1 VPVAAPAS
9 PPGRTRQGAR
19 GAAWHAGAVPTRTAA
34 ELTAHVH
41 RSFPGRNG
49 GDDDG
54 GGGDGKDDGEGA
66 GDRGALVVEA
76 VDDESI
82 RIVMRADTRHLRP
95 GATVSGPTLF
105 TLVDTV
111 AWLLTLARL
120 EPDRDAVTAS
130 VSMHFLRR
138 PPAGTLVG
146 EGRLLKLGRRTS
158 VVDVL
163 VHAEGASG
171 PVVQATVTYAP
182 I

>member
-1 VPVAAPAS
+1 
-9 PPGRTRQGAR
+9 
-19 GAAWHAGAVPTRTAA
+19 VPTRTAA

-41 RSFPGRNG
+41 RSFPGRP
-49 GDDDG
+49 GDGDDAGDDG
-54 GGGDGKDDGEGA
+54 GDAGDGRE
-66 GDRGALVVEA
+66 GALVVES

-82 RIVMRADTRHLRP
+82 RIVMRADTQHLRP

>member
-1 VPVAAPAS
+1 VSVAVP
-9 PPGRTRQGAR
+9 GAR
-19 GAAWHAGAVPTRTAA
+19 VAGRDGAAWHADAVPTRTAA

-41 RSFPGRNG
+41 RSFPGREGDNG
-49 GDDDG
+49 GGGDDG
-54 GGGDGKDDGEGA
+54 GGD
-66 GDRGALVVEA
+66 GALVVEA

-182 I
+182 V

>member
-1 VPVAAPAS
+1 VSVAVPGPRVA
-9 PPGRTRQGAR
+9 GRD
-19 GAAWHAGAVPTRTAA
+19 GAACHAGAVPTRTAA

-41 RSFPGRNG
+41 RSFPGREGDDG
-49 GDDDG
+49 GDDG
-54 GGGDGKDDGEGA
+54 GGGDD
-66 GDRGALVVEA
+66 GALVVES

-111 AWLLTLARL
+111 AWLLTLAQL